1 MSRETIR
8 DVILRV
14 SRELALGVDGIILFG
29 SRVRGDFR
37 ADSDWDV
44 LVVLS
49 EPIERKIELEAYKRI
64 HRELL
69 LKGIKV
75 DILFI
80 SEDELEKVKD
90 DTGFVYYYALRGCEN
105 LSFREWFEKLE
116 KDLVLAKKNF
126 LLTTMT
132 MQPSTPFKNL

>member
-14 SRELALGVDGIILFG
+14 SRELGLEVNDIILFG
-29 SRVRGDFR
+29 SRARGDFR

-49 EPIERKIELEAYKRI
+49 RPLERKKELEAYKRI

-75 DILFI
+75 DVLFI
-80 SEDELEKVKD
+80 SKDELEKVKD
-90 DTGFVYYYALRGCEN
+90 DTGFLYYYALREGV
-105 LSFREWFEKLE
+105 KI
-116 KDLVLAKKNF
+116 
-126 LLTTMT
+126 
-132 MQPSTPFKNL
+132 

>member
-1 MSRETIR
+1 MSREAIR

-14 SRELALGVDGIILFG
+14 SRELGLEVNDIILFG
-29 SRVRGDFR
+29 SRARGDFR

-49 EPIERKIELEAYKRI
+49 RPLERKKELEAYKRI

-80 SEDELEKVKD
+80 SKDELEKVKD
-90 DTGFVYYYALRGCEN
+90 DTGFLYYYALREGV
-105 LSFREWFEKLE
+105 KI
-116 KDLVLAKKNF
+116 
-126 LLTTMT
+126 
-132 MQPSTPFKNL
+132 

>member
-1 MSRETIR
+1 MSREIIR

-14 SRELALGVDGIILFG
+14 SRELGLEVDDIILFG
-29 SRVRGDFR
+29 SRARGDFR

-49 EPIERKIELEAYKRI
+49 RPLERKVELEAYKKI

-75 DILFI
+75 DVLFI
-80 SEDELEKVKD
+80 SRDELEKVKD
-90 DTGFVYYYALRGCEN
+90 DTGFVYYYALREGV
-105 LSFREWFEKLE
+105 KI
-116 KDLVLAKKNF
+116 
-126 LLTTMT
+126 
-132 MQPSTPFKNL
+132 

>member
-14 SRELALGVDGIILFG
+14 SRELGLEVNDIILFG
-29 SRVRGDFR
+29 SRARGDFR

-44 LVVLS
+44 LVVL
-49 EPIERKIELEAYKRI
+49 PRALERKKELEAYKRI

-75 DILFI
+75 DLLFI
-80 SEDELEKVKD
+80 SKDELEKVKD
-90 DTGFVYYYALRGCEN
+90 DTGFLYYYALREGV
-105 LSFREWFEKLE
+105 KI
-116 KDLVLAKKNF
+116 
-126 LLTTMT
+126 
-132 MQPSTPFKNL
+132 

>member
-1 MSRETIR
+1 MSLEIIR

-14 SRELALGVDGIILFG
+14 SRELGLEVDDIILFG
-29 SRVRGDFR
+29 SRARGDFR

-49 EPIERKIELEAYKRI
+49 RPLERKVELEAYKKI

-75 DILFI
+75 DVLFI
-80 SEDELEKVKD
+80 SRDELEKVKD
-90 DTGFVYYYALRGCEN
+90 DTGFVYYYALKEGV
-105 LSFREWFEKLE
+105 KI
-116 KDLVLAKKNF
+116 
-126 LLTTMT
+126 
-132 MQPSTPFKNL
+132 

>member
-14 SRELALGVDGIILFG
+14 SRELDLEVDDIILFG
-29 SRVRGDFR
+29 SRARGDFK

-49 EPIERKIELEAYKRI
+49 RSIGRKTELEAYKRI

-75 DILFI
+75 DVLFI
-80 SEDELEKVKD
+80 SKDELEKVKD
-90 DTGFVYYYALRGCEN
+90 DTGFLYYYALREGV
-105 LSFREWFEKLE
+105 KI
-116 KDLVLAKKNF
+116 
-126 LLTTMT
+126 
-132 MQPSTPFKNL
+132 